1 MTDRRQK
8 LVKKLLKANPS
19 ENEEKMVTLII
30 ERILADMA
38 DFYEKFFNAEGPGV
52 IVYAPDNTENT
63 MYYMTT
69 KELITGLEDL
79 SSRGIDGAAEVMRKG
94 IAKAESVDPEREAIF
109 IIEDKKGLK
118 LFHFKREEMIKLDK
132 ESPCERII
140 KSIVII
146 TFYQI
151 CSVGRNTNWIVPH
164 VRICSHH
171 FMITGEE

>member
-19 ENEEKMVTLII
+19 ENEEKMATLII

-38 DFYEKFFNAEGPGV
+38 DFYEKFFAAQGPGV
-52 IVYAPDNTENT
+52 VVYAPDNTENS
-63 MYYMTT
+63 MYYMST

-79 SSRGIDGAAEVMRKG
+79 SSRGIDGAAEVMRKA
-94 IAKAESVDPEREAIF
+94 IAKAESIDPEREALF

-132 ESPCERII
+132 E
-140 KSIVII
+140 
-146 TFYQI
+146 
-151 CSVGRNTNWIVPH
+151 
-164 VRICSHH
+164 
-171 FMITGEE
+171 

>member
-19 ENEEKMVTLII
+19 ESEEKMATLII

-38 DFYEKFFNAEGPGV
+38 DFYEKFFAAEGPGV
-52 IVYAPDNTENT
+52 VVYAPDNTENS
-63 MYYMTT
+63 MYYMST

-79 SSRGIDGAAEVMRKG
+79 SSRGIDGAAEVMRKA
-94 IAKAESVDPEREAIF
+94 IAKAESIDPEREALF

-132 ESPCERII
+132 E
-140 KSIVII
+140 
-146 TFYQI
+146 
-151 CSVGRNTNWIVPH
+151 
-164 VRICSHH
+164 
-171 FMITGEE
+171 

>member
-19 ENEEKMVTLII
+19 ESEEKMATLII

-52 IVYAPDNTENT
+52 IVYSPENTENT

-79 SSRGIDGAAEVMRKG
+79 NSRGIDGAAEVMRRA
-94 IAKAESVDPEREAIF
+94 IAKAESIDPEREALF

-118 LFHFKREEMIKLDK
+118 LFHFKREEMIKLTKD
-132 ESPCERII
+132 
-140 KSIVII
+140 
-146 TFYQI
+146 
-151 CSVGRNTNWIVPH
+151 
-164 VRICSHH
+164 
-171 FMITGEE
+171 

>member
-19 ENEEKMVTLII
+19 ENEEKMLTLII
-30 ERILADMA
+30 ERICADMA
-38 DFYEKFFNAEGPGV
+38 DFYEKFFAAQGPGV
-52 IVYAPDNTENT
+52 VVYAPDNTQNT

-79 SSRGIDGAAEVMRKG
+79 TSRDIEGAANVMRRA
-94 IAKAESVDPEREAIF
+94 IAKAESIDPEKEALF

-132 ESPCERII
+132 D
-140 KSIVII
+140 
-146 TFYQI
+146 
-151 CSVGRNTNWIVPH
+151 
-164 VRICSHH
+164 
-171 FMITGEE
+171 

>member
-19 ENEEKMVTLII
+19 ENEEKMLTLII
-30 ERILADMA
+30 ERICADMA
-38 DFYEKFFNAEGPGV
+38 DFYEKFFAAQGPGV
-52 IVYAPDNTENT
+52 VVYAPDNTQNT

-79 SSRGIDGAAEVMRKG
+79 TSRGIEGAADVMRRA
-94 IAKAESVDPEREAIF
+94 IAKAESIDPERDALF

-132 ESPCERII
+132 E
-140 KSIVII
+140 
-146 TFYQI
+146 
-151 CSVGRNTNWIVPH
+151 
-164 VRICSHH
+164 
-171 FMITGEE
+171 

>member
-19 ENEEKMVTLII
+19 ENEEKMATLII

-79 SSRGIDGAAEVMRKG
+79 SSRGIDGAADVMRKA
-94 IAKAESVDPEREAIF
+94 IAKAESIDPEREALF

-118 LFHFKREEMIKLDK
+118 LFHFKRED
-132 ESPCERII
+132 
-140 KSIVII
+140 
-146 TFYQI
+146 
-151 CSVGRNTNWIVPH
+151 
-164 VRICSHH
+164 
-171 FMITGEE
+171 

>member
-19 ENEEKMVTLII
+19 ENEEKMATLII

-38 DFYEKFFNAEGPGV
+38 DFYEKFFATTGPGV
-52 IVYAPDNTENT
+52 IVYAPDKKENS
-63 MYYMTT
+63 MYYMST

-79 SSRGIDGAAEVMRKG
+79 SSRGIDGAAEVMRKA
-94 IAKAESVDPEREAIF
+94 IAKAESIDPEREALF

-132 ESPCERII
+132 D
-140 KSIVII
+140 
-146 TFYQI
+146 
-151 CSVGRNTNWIVPH
+151 
-164 VRICSHH
+164 
-171 FMITGEE
+171 

>member
-19 ENEEKMVTLII
+19 ETEEKMATLII
-30 ERILADMA
+30 ERILADMS
-38 DFYEKFFNAEGPGV
+38 DFYEKFFNAQGPGV
-52 IVYAPDNTENT
+52 IVYAPENTETT

-79 SSRGIDGAAEVMRKG
+79 TSRDIEGAADVMRRA
-94 IAKAESVDPEREAIF
+94 IAKAESIDPEKEALF

-132 ESPCERII
+132 D
-140 KSIVII
+140 
-146 TFYQI
+146 
-151 CSVGRNTNWIVPH
+151 
-164 VRICSHH
+164 
-171 FMITGEE
+171 

>member
-19 ENEEKMVTLII
+19 ENEEKMLTLII
-30 ERILADMA
+30 ERICADMA
-38 DFYEKFFNAEGPGV
+38 DFYEKFFAAQGPGV
-52 IVYAPDNTENT
+52 VVYAPDNTQNT

-79 SSRGIDGAAEVMRKG
+79 SSRGIDGAADVMRRA
-94 IAKAESVDPEREAIF
+94 IAKAESIDPEKEALF

-132 ESPCERII
+132 E
-140 KSIVII
+140 
-146 TFYQI
+146 
-151 CSVGRNTNWIVPH
+151 
-164 VRICSHH
+164 
-171 FMITGEE
+171 

>member
-19 ENEEKMVTLII
+19 ENEEKMLTLII
-30 ERILADMA
+30 ERICADMA
-38 DFYEKFFNAEGPGV
+38 DFYEKFFAAQGPGV
-52 IVYAPDNTENT
+52 VVYAPDNTQNT

-79 SSRGIDGAAEVMRKG
+79 TSRGIEGAADVMRRA
-94 IAKAESVDPEREAIF
+94 IAKAESIDPEKEALF

-132 ESPCERII
+132 D
-140 KSIVII
+140 
-146 TFYQI
+146 
-151 CSVGRNTNWIVPH
+151 
-164 VRICSHH
+164 
-171 FMITGEE
+171 

>member
-19 ENEEKMVTLII
+19 ESEEKMATLII

-52 IVYAPDNTENT
+52 IVYAPENTENT

-79 SSRGIDGAAEVMRKG
+79 SSRGIDGAADVMRKA
-94 IAKAESVDPEREAIF
+94 ISKAESIDPERDALF

-132 ESPCERII
+132 E
-140 KSIVII
+140 
-146 TFYQI
+146 
-151 CSVGRNTNWIVPH
+151 
-164 VRICSHH
+164 
-171 FMITGEE
+171 